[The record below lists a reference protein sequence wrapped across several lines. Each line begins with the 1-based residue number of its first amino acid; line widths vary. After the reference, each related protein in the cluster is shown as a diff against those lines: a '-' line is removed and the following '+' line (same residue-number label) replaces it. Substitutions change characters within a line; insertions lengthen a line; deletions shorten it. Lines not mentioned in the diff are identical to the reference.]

1 MALLLSLETSTQSC
15 SVALHDDGVLVASKV
30 IETPRS
36 AASQLAVIID
46 KVFQTSNRK
55 PKELK
60 GVIVAAG
67 PGSYTGL
74 RIGVATAKGLCYAL
88 NIPIVSVNTLEL
100 MAFQFLE
107 LAAVKNNILKNN
119 TLKNN
124 AIMCPMLDA
133 RRMEVYCALLDHN
146 LKYTEQVQA
155 KVIDEES
162 FKNDLETSPIF
173 FFGDGA
179 DKCKDIIRHA
189 NAHFSSGLIPLASSL
204 GVIGYKKWK
213 EGAYEDLVSFEPF
226 YLKDFLIKK
235 PNLD

>member
-15 SVALHDDGVLVASKV
+15 SAALHDDGVLVAFKL

-36 AASQLAVIID
+36 AASQLAVMID
-46 KVFQTSNRK
+46 AVFQDANRK
-55 PKELK
+55 PQELK

-88 NIPIVSVNTLEL
+88 KIPIVSVNTLEL
-100 MAFQFLE
+100 MAYQFLE
-107 LAAVKNNILKNN
+107 TDAVKKYMQDDNVIL
-119 TLKNN
+119 
-124 AIMCPMLDA
+124 CPMLDA
-133 RRMEVYCALLDHN
+133 RRMEVYCALLDHKLN
-146 LKYTEQVQA
+146 YIEEVQA
-155 KVIDEES
+155 KVITAES
-162 FKNDLETSPIF
+162 FNDMIESTPIF

-179 DKCKDIIRHA
+179 DKCKDIIKHP

-204 GVIGYKKWK
+204 GVLGYKKWK
-213 EGAYEDLVSFEPF
+213 EGAHEDLVSFEPF

-235 PNLD
+235 PNLN

>member
-15 SVALHDDGVLVASKV
+15 SAALHDDGALVASKV

-36 AASQLAVIID
+36 AASQLAVMID
-46 KVFQTSNRK
+46 ELFQVSNRK
-55 PKELK
+55 PQELK

-74 RIGVATAKGLCYAL
+74 RIGVATAKGFCYAL

-100 MAFQFLE
+100 MAYQFLE
-107 LAAVKNNILKNN
+107 MDAVKKNIQDDNVIL
-119 TLKNN
+119 
-124 AIMCPMLDA
+124 CPMLDA
-133 RRMEVYCALLDHN
+133 RRMEVYCALLDHKLN
-146 LKYTEQVQA
+146 YIEPVQA

-162 FKNDLETSPIF
+162 FKDIIESTPIF

-179 DKCKDIIRHA
+179 DKCKDMIKYP
-189 NAHFSSGLIPLASSL
+189 NAHFSLGLIPLASSL
-204 GVIGYKKWK
+204 GEIGYKKWK
-213 EGAYEDLVSFEPF
+213 EGVYEDLVSFEPF

-235 PNLD
+235 PTLN

>member
-1 MALLLSLETSTQSC
+1 MALLLSLETSTQCC
-15 SVALHDDGVLVASKV
+15 SAALHEDGILVASKV

-36 AASQLAVIID
+36 AASQLAVMID
-46 KVFQTSNRK
+46 EVFQTANRK

-100 MAFQFLE
+100 LAYQFLE
-107 LAAVKNNILKNN
+107 TGPVNKDFHSNTVIL
-119 TLKNN
+119 
-124 AIMCPMLDA
+124 CPMLDA

-146 LKYTEQVQA
+146 LNYVEPVQA
-155 KVIDEES
+155 KVIDGTSFSSIIES
-162 FKNDLETSPIF
+162 NPIF

-179 DKCKDIIRHA
+179 DKCKDIIKHS
-189 NAHFSSGLIPLASSL
+189 NAHFSFGLIPLASSL
-204 GVIGYKKWK
+204 GIIGYKKWK
-213 EGAYEDLVSFEPF
+213 AGLYEDVVSFEPF

-235 PNLD
+235 PNLN

>member
-15 SVALHDDGVLVASKV
+15 SAALHDDGVLVSSKV

-36 AASQLAVIID
+36 AASQLAVMID
-46 KVFQTSNRK
+46 EVFQVSNKK
-55 PKELK
+55 PQELK

-88 NIPIVSVNTLEL
+88 NIPIVSVNTLQL
-100 MAFQFLE
+100 MAYQFLE
-107 LAAVKNNILKNN
+107 TDAVRKYIQDDNVIL
-119 TLKNN
+119 
-124 AIMCPMLDA
+124 CPMLDA
-133 RRMEVYCALLDHN
+133 RRMEVYCALLDHKLN
-146 LKYTEQVQA
+146 YIEEVQA
-155 KVIDEES
+155 KIMDEES
-162 FKNDLETSPIF
+162 FKDMMESTPIF

-179 DKCKDIIRHA
+179 DKCKDVIKHP

-204 GVIGYKKWK
+204 GKIGYNKWK
-213 EGAYEDLVSFEPF
+213 AGEYEDLVSFEPF

-235 PNLD
+235 PNLN

>member
-15 SVALHDDGVLVASKV
+15 SAALHDDGVLVSSKV

-36 AASQLAVIID
+36 AASQLAVMID
-46 KVFQTSNRK
+46 EVFQGANRK
-55 PKELK
+55 PQELK

-100 MAFQFLE
+100 MAYQFLVTD
-107 LAAVKNNILKNN
+107 AAKKYIQDDNVIL
-119 TLKNN
+119 
-124 AIMCPMLDA
+124 CPMLDA

-146 LKYTEQVQA
+146 LNYIEEVQA
-155 KVIDEES
+155 KVITEES
-162 FKNDLETSPIF
+162 FKGIIESTPIF

-179 DKCKDIIRHA
+179 DKCKDIIKHA
-189 NAHFSSGLIPLASSL
+189 NAHFSSDLIPLASSL
-204 GVIGYKKWK
+204 GVIGFKKWK
-213 EGAYEDLVSFEPF
+213 EGTYEDLVSFEPF

-235 PNLD
+235 PNLN

>member
-15 SVALHDDGVLVASKV
+15 SAALHDDGVLVSSKV

-36 AASQLAVIID
+36 AASQLAVMID
-46 KVFQTSNRK
+46 EVFHDANRK
-55 PKELK
+55 PQELK

-107 LAAVKNNILKNN
+107 TDAVKKYIQNDNVIL
-119 TLKNN
+119 
-124 AIMCPMLDA
+124 CPMLDA
-133 RRMEVYCALLDHN
+133 RRMEVYCALLDHKLN
-146 LKYTEQVQA
+146 YIEQVQA

-162 FKNDLETSPIF
+162 FKDMMESTPIF

-179 DKCKDIIRHA
+179 DKCKDIIKHP

-204 GVIGYKKWK
+204 GEIGYKKWK
-213 EGAYEDLVSFEPF
+213 AGEYEDLVSFEPF

-235 PNLD
+235 PNLN

>member
-1 MALLLSLETSTQSC
+1 MALLLSLETSTQCC
-15 SVALHDDGVLVASKV
+15 SAALHEDGMLVASKI

-36 AASQLAVIID
+36 AASQLAVMID
-46 KVFQTSNRK
+46 EIFHSSNRK

-100 MAFQFLE
+100 LAYQFLKMDSTE
-107 LAAVKNNILKNN
+107 KDQHN
-119 TLKNN
+119 NN
-124 AIMCPMLDA
+124 AILCPMLDA
-133 RRMEVYCALLDHN
+133 RRMEVYCALLDRN
-146 LKYTEQVQA
+146 LNYVEPVQA
-155 KVIDEES
+155 KVIDGES
-162 FKNDLETSPIF
+162 FKDIIELTPIF
-173 FFGDGA
+173 FFGEGA
-179 DKCKDIIRHA
+179 DKCRDIIKHS
-189 NAHFSSGLIPLASSL
+189 NAHFFSDVIPLASSL

-235 PNLD
+235 PNLN

>member
-1 MALLLSLETSTQSC
+1 MALLLSLETSTQCC
-15 SVALHDDGVLVASKV
+15 SVALHDDGILITSRV

-36 AASQLAVIID
+36 AASQLAVMID
-46 KVFQTSNRK
+46 EVFHSSRTRPQ
-55 PKELK
+55 ELK

-107 LAAVKNNILKNN
+107 MDSMKNIILN
-119 TLKNN
+119 NN
-124 AIMCPMLDA
+124 ALMCPMLDA

-146 LKYTEQVQA
+146 LNYVVPVQA
-155 KVIDEES
+155 KVIEQDS
-162 FKNDLETSPIF
+162 FKEIIESTQVF

-179 DKCKDIIRHA
+179 DKCKDIIMHP
-189 NAHFSSGLIPLASSL
+189 NAQFSSGLIPLASSL
-204 GVIGYKKWK
+204 GIIGYKKWK
-213 EGAYEDLVSFEPF
+213 EGAYEDLVLFEPF

-235 PNLD
+235 PNLN

>member
-1 MALLLSLETSTQSC
+1 MALLLSLETSTQCC
-15 SVALHDDGVLVASKV
+15 SAALHEDGILVTSKV

-36 AASQLAVIID
+36 AASQLAVMID
-46 KVFQTSNRK
+46 EVFHTANRK

-100 MAFQFLE
+100 LAYQFLE
-107 LAAVKNNILKNN
+107 TAPVNKDFHSNTVIL
-119 TLKNN
+119 
-124 AIMCPMLDA
+124 CPMLDA

-146 LKYTEQVQA
+146 LNYIEQVQA

-162 FKNDLETSPIF
+162 FSTILESAHVF
-173 FFGDGA
+173 FFGDGS
-179 DKCKDIIRHA
+179 DKCRDIIKHA

-204 GVIGYKKWK
+204 GVIGFKKWK
-213 EGAYEDLVSFEPF
+213 EEAHENPVLFEPF

-235 PNLD
+235 PNLH

>member
-1 MALLLSLETSTQSC
+1 MALLLSLETSAQSC
-15 SVALHDDGVLVASKV
+15 SAALHDDGVLVAEHV

-36 AASQLAVIID
+36 AASQLAVIINE
-46 KVFQTSNRK
+46 VFQASNRK
-55 PKELK
+55 PNELE

-74 RIGVATAKGLCYAL
+74 RIGVATAKGFCYAL

-107 LAAVKNNILKNN
+107 MDAEKGRILKNN
-119 TLKNN
+119 AL
-124 AIMCPMLDA
+124 MCPMLDA

-146 LKYTEQVQA
+146 LNYIEQVQA

-162 FKNDLETSPIF
+162 FSTILESAHVF
-173 FFGDGA
+173 FFGDGS
-179 DKCKDIIRHA
+179 DKCRDIIKHA

-204 GVIGYKKWK
+204 GVIGFKKWK
-213 EGAYEDLVSFEPF
+213 EEAHENPVLFEPF

-235 PNLD
+235 PNLH

>member
-15 SVALHDDGVLVASKV
+15 SAALHDEGVLVSSKV
-30 IETPRS
+30 IEIPRS

-46 KVFQTSNRK
+46 EVFHTANRK

-88 NIPIVSVNTLEL
+88 NIPIVSVNTLKL
-100 MAFQFLE
+100 MAYQFLE
-107 LAAVKNNILKNN
+107 TEVVKKFIQNDNVIL
-119 TLKNN
+119 
-124 AIMCPMLDA
+124 CPMLDA
-133 RRMEVYCALLDHN
+133 KRMEVYCALLDQN
-146 LKYTEQVQA
+146 LNYIEEVQA
-155 KVIDEES
+155 KVIEENS
-162 FKNDLETSPIF
+162 FKDMIESTPIF

-179 DKCKDIIRHA
+179 DKCKDMIKHP

-204 GVIGYKKWK
+204 GEIGYKKWK
-213 EGAYEDLVSFEPF
+213 EGVYEDLVSFEPF

-235 PNLD
+235 PNLN